1 MTKINISGTSLK
13 VLILVAVAILMVA
26 LRPVKVHTFP
36 YHYAEGQIWQYDTLT
51 ADVDFSIYKS
61 EQTLQQERKEALK
74 NYAPCFQSIG
84 EASSF
89 FVLSYEDMERVR
101 DGGYDHI
108 AVVNRKHVATDVPV
122 ENIYTPKSA
131 FLHLGKEL
139 EPTLAYDSLTSVR
152 VYENI
157 LAQVSP
163 TIGAVFKGEVIVEP
177 NEIISH
183 EDYLVIASYERFFN
197 ERGYSRPRVIL
208 MQLSRFLLVSLLI
221 GLFGLYLWVFRRVLW
236 QQTSAVLLFVLL
248 LAMLAGSA
256 MLLQQLR
263 LGVFIY
269 MLPFAWVPII
279 VRVFYDS
286 RTAFMLHLVTVTL
299 VSLAVPNPYLFLLLQ
314 LIAGLVVIC
323 SLKSLT
329 KRSQLV
335 ITAVYVFAAYSVVYT
350 LYMWLLSGNWQ
361 HVDWRAYVDFA
372 LNGVLIIM
380 VYSLIFLFEKAFRL
394 VSSVTLVELSN
405 INSDLMQEFA
415 RVAPGT
421 FQHSVQVSNLAS
433 EAAKIIGAKALLVRT
448 AALYHDLGKMEHADF
463 YTENQAEGQN
473 PLLEMSNREAAR
485 AIISHVIQGESLA
498 RKHHLPEIIISF
510 IRSHHGTSLTR
521 YFYNAEINRL
531 RESSLDENLI
541 HIADFRYPGPKPTTK
556 EGAILMMADAV
567 EARSRSLTIYTEQS
581 ISEMVDAM
589 ITTQIEDGQFA
600 ETPLSFRDLE
610 LIRQSFKDRLLVIYH
625 RRIQYPTV
633 SSPSHNDNDNHNH
646 NHNDNHNDND

>member
-1 MTKINISGTSLK
+1 MIKRKISDTPIK
-13 VLILVAVAILMVA
+13 ILALAAVAILVVA
-26 LRPVKVHTFP
+26 LRPVKVQTFP
-36 YHYAEGQIWQYDTLT
+36 YHYREGQIWQYDTLT
-51 ADVDFSIYKS
+51 ADANFAIYKS
-61 EQTLQQERKEALK
+61 EQALQQERKEALK
-74 NYAPCFQSIG
+74 NYAPCFQAIG
-84 EASSF
+84 EASSH
-89 FVLSYEDMERVR
+89 FVLSYEDMERVE

-108 AVVNRKHVATDVPV
+108 AVVNRKHVATDVPI

-131 FLHLGKEL
+131 YTQLGKEL
-139 EPTLAYDSLTSVR
+139 APTLVYDSLTSRR
-152 VYENI
+152 VHENI
-157 LAQVSP
+157 LEQVSP
-163 TIGAVFKGEVIVEP
+163 TMGMVFKGETIAEP

-183 EDYLVIASYERFFN
+183 EDYRVLASYERFFN
-197 ERGYSRPRVIL
+197 ERGYSRPRVWL
-208 MQLSRFLLVSLLI
+208 MLFSRFMLVSLLI

-236 QQTSAVLLFVLL
+236 QQLSTILLFALL
-248 LAMLAGSA
+248 IAMLAGSA
-256 MLLQQLR
+256 MVLQHFQY
-263 LGVFIY
+263 GVFIY

-286 RTAFMLHLVTVTL
+286 RTAFMLHLVTVAL
-299 VSLAVPNPYLFLLLQ
+299 VSLAVPNPYLFMLLQ
-314 LIAGLVVIC
+314 VIAGLVVVC

-329 KRSQLV
+329 RRSQLV
-335 ITAVYVFAAYSVVYT
+335 MTAGYVFAAYSVVYT

-380 VYSLIFLFEKAFRL
+380 VYSLIFLLEKAFRL

-405 INSDLMQEFA
+405 INSDLMQDFA

-433 EAAKIIGAKALLVRT
+433 EAAKSIGAKALLVRT
-448 AALYHDLGKMEHADF
+448 ASLYHDLGKMEHADW

-473 PLLEMSNREAAR
+473 PLLQMSNREAAR
-485 AIISHVIQGESLA
+485 AIISHVIQGEALA

-531 RESSLDENLI
+531 RDSSLDENLI
-541 HIADFRYPGPKPTTK
+541 HIEDFQYPGPKPTTK

-589 ITTQIEDGQFA
+589 ITTQIEDGQFS

-610 LIRQSFKDRLLVIYH
+610 LIRQSFKERLMVIYH

-633 SSPSHNDNDNHNH
+633 SSPTSNNP
-646 NHNDNHNDND
+646 